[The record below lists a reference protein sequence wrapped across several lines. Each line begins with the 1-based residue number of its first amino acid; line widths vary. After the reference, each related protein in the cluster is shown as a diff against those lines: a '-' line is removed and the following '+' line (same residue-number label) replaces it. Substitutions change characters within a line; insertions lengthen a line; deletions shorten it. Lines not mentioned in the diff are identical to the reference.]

1 MHFIIYSRSWFG
13 RTEGNISIKV
23 KYSKLFC
30 LTPKLVSQVRNCSV
44 FRASLNI
51 PFRTWTLR
59 WQKHAT
65 VEHNHFKQSN
75 FLYRTIQK
83 SVYTSAL
90 TNSVI
95 RPLFVFFVIKNSQ
108 PKIAIY
114 FVCFV
119 FNFMTYDYVDG
130 WSIVKYKVIRF
141 KSSIPSS
148 F

>member
-1 MHFIIYSRSWFG
+1 MSFLSKGWFG
-13 RTEGNISIKV
+13 RTEGNILIKV
-23 KYSKLFC
+23 NYSKLFC
-30 LTPKLVSQVRNCSV
+30 LKPKLASQVMNCSM
-44 FRASLNI
+44 FRENLNI
-51 PFRTWTLR
+51 IFRTWTLR

-65 VEHNHFKQSN
+65 VEHNHFKQSK

-95 RPLFVFFVIKNSQ
+95 RPLFIFFNQEQ
-108 PKIAIY
+108 PAKIAIY

-130 WSIVKYKVIRF
+130 WCIAKDKVIWF
-141 KSSIPSS
+141 NSSIPSS